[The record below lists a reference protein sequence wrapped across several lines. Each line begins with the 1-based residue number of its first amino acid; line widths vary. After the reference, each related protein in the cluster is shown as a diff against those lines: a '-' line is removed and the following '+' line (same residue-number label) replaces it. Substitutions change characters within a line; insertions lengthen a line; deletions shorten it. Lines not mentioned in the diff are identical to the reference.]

1 MTIRVAATVEGRGPD
16 VLLIHGQ
23 PGSSADWAGVRRL
36 LSGRHR
42 VLVPDRPGYGDT
54 GGRALG
60 MSENAAA
67 MAGLLDE
74 HGATDATVAGH
85 SWGAGVALA
94 LALREPSLVRHLVL
108 VCPVTPG
115 DRLGAI
121 DRMLAS
127 RRVGATTARTG
138 FAIAGRALAWRRVQ
152 KRVAHLLPG
161 LDAGRLDGIARA
173 WRNGSVWRSF
183 YHEQRALFEE
193 LPRLRAELSALKVPT
208 TVVIAAH
215 DHITDPDAGR
225 EFASRADARLVE
237 VRRAGHMLPMQA
249 PEEVA
254 AAIAAD
260 PT

>member
-1 MTIRVAATVEGRGPD
+1 MTTGVAATVEGSGPE

-54 GGRALG
+54 GGRAVG
-60 MSENAAA
+60 MSENADA
-67 MAGLLDE
+67 MAALLDE
-74 HGATDATVAGH
+74 HGASDAAVAGH

-94 LALREPSLVRHLVL
+94 LALRHPKRVRRLVL

-115 DRLGAI
+115 DRLGVV
-121 DRMLAS
+121 DRMLANP
-127 RRVGATTARTG
+127 RVGATTARTG
-138 FAIAGRALAWRRVQ
+138 FAIAGRALRSQRV
-152 KRVAHLLPG
+152 KARVAHFLPG
-161 LDAGRLDGIARA
+161 LDAGRLDDIARA
-173 WRNGSVWRSF
+173 WRGGSVWRSF

-193 LPRLRAELSALKVPT
+193 LPRLREGLAALTVPT

-215 DHITDPDAGR
+215 DRITDPDAGR
-225 EFASRADARLVE
+225 EFAARAGARLVE

-254 AAIAAD
+254 AAIVD
-260 PT
+260 G

>member
-1 MTIRVAATVEGRGPD
+1 VTNRIAATVEGDGPD

-36 LSGRHR
+36 LRDR
-42 VLVPDRPGYGDT
+42 RRILVPDRPGYGDT
-54 GGRALG
+54 GGHARGIAD
-60 MSENAAA
+60 NAHA
-67 MAGLLDE
+67 MAALLDE
-74 HGATDATVAGH
+74 HGAREATVAGH

-94 LALREPSLVRHLVL
+94 LALRHPRRVRHLVL

-115 DRLGAI
+115 DRLGVI
-121 DRMLAS
+121 DRMLADP
-127 RRVGATTARTG
+127 RVGAATARTG
-138 FAIAGRALAWRRVQ
+138 FAIAGWALGLAGVQ
-152 KRVAHLLPG
+152 SRVARFLPG
-161 LDAGRLDGIARA
+161 LDAGRLDHIARA
-173 WRNGSVWRSF
+173 WREGSVWRTF

-193 LPRLRAELSALKVPT
+193 LPRLRGELHALTVPT

-215 DHITDPDAGR
+215 DRITDPAAGR
-225 EFASRADARLVE
+225 EFARRAGATLVE